1 MKKKTILIISIL
13 ILMAILIGGSTLFM
27 LNKDKDKISTTKYS
41 EKATNA
47 MKEYK
52 IYDKINKENYSR
64 TVEVMLEKG
73 LYKDE
78 YFTEYLNIVY
88 KENIENFSFNINK
101 LLLKGY
107 NAKEINLI
115 FNDFLEQLDIILD
128 MDHFNILDFENVS
141 NFHIENLGRY
151 LNYQQA
157 NQNYELKTVVTY
169 VNIGLDLKGYSKY
182 NTYTSDEA
190 ANDLAILV
198 NKFHRLPDEYE
209 PIDLVNIVGTT
220 YQLRKEA
227 ADAYEKLNSA
237 AILDN
242 VNITPFSAY
251 RSFATQNGLYI
262 MYKRRDGEEIA
273 DTYSARPG
281 FSEHQLG
288 LAVDVRSTTLKDN
301 LTTND
306 YNWMLNNSYK
316 YGFIVRYPKGKQFI
330 TGFMEE
336 PWHIRY
342 IGVEL
347 ATKVHE
353 SGLTY
358 DEYYDLYL
366 NEKLG

>member
-1 MKKKTILIISIL
+1 MKRNPILIMSIL
-13 ILMAILIGGSTLFM
+13 ILVILLIGGTTIFI
-27 LNKDKDKISTTKYS
+27 LNKNPKNIASPKYS

-47 MKEYK
+47 MKEYN
-52 IYDKINKENYSR
+52 IYDKVYKENYSK
-64 TVEVMLEKG
+64 TVEIMLEKG

-78 YFTEYLNIVY
+78 YFKEYLNIVY
-88 KENIENFSFNINK
+88 KEDVENFVFDINK

-115 FNDFLEQLDIILD
+115 FNNFLEQLDIILN
-128 MDHFNILDFENVS
+128 MDHFNILDFENIS
-141 NFHIENLGRY
+141 NFHIENLDRY
-151 LNYQQA
+151 LSYQQA
-157 NQNYELKTVVTY
+157 NKEYELKTVVTY
-169 VNIGLDLKGYSKY
+169 VNIGLDLKGYSDY
-182 NTYTSDEA
+182 STYTSDEA
-190 ANDLAILV
+190 ASDLTILV
-198 NKFHRLPDEYE
+198 NKFHKLPDEYE
-209 PIDLVNIVGTT
+209 PSDLVNIGSTN

-237 AILDN
+237 ALLDN

-288 LAVDVRSTTLKDN
+288 LAVDVRSSTLKDN
-301 LTTND
+301 LTTYD

-316 YGFIVRYPKGKQFI
+316 YGFIIRYPKGKQYI

-342 IGVEL
+342 LGIDL
-347 ATKVHE
+347 ATKVHDSE
-353 SGLTY
+353 LTY

-366 NEKLG
+366 NGKLG